1 MNKEEKKAVED
12 MDRFANGIDMSGV
25 SASQMQTI
33 LNLIEKL
40 QKENE
45 GLKAKLEY
53 KEYGDLDNV
62 EFEKYINNI
71 IETKTKELREQLEE
85 EQELNK
91 IIKETRINKALENNI
106 EVKKLRKE
114 NEKLKSDNLEY
125 QRIQDISDKR
135 TYRKKYLEERRK
147 EEPNLLYPDS
157 DEIYQ
162 RYYELKEENN
172 KIKEQYATYV
182 KMSSEIAANSILIP
196 KLREEVLNPMK
207 EAHDKAIKGFIKAD
221 ASECSKYST
230 IAQELGYFIG
240 KIEELIEGEEL
251 SNEQMVR

>member
-1 MNKEEKKAVED
+1 MNKEEKKEFKRIKNKVK
-12 MDRFANGIDMSGV
+12 
-25 SASQMQTI
+25 QTWLDNDDI
-33 LNLIEKL
+33 KFLVNSIEKL

-45 GLKAKLEY
+45 DLKAKLEY
-53 KEYGDLDNV
+53 KQYGDLDNT
-62 EFEKYINNI
+62 EFEKYINDI
-71 IETKTKELREQLEE
+71 VETKTKELKEQLEE

-91 IIKETRINKALENNI
+91 IIKETRINKVLENNI
-106 EVKKLRKE
+106 EVKRLREE

-207 EAHDKAIKGFIKAD
+207 EAHDKEIKGFIKAD
-221 ASECSKYST
+221 APECSKYFT
-230 IAQELGYFIG
+230 IVQELVHFIG